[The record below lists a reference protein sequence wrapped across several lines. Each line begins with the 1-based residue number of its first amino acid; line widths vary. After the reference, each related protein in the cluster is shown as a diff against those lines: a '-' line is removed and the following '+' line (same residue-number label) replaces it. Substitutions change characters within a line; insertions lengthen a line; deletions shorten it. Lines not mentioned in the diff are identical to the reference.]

1 MRDNVVREN
10 GGDFVEVI
18 LLYTYKH
25 VFIYTE
31 QLSAT
36 IILIIL
42 IFFYFNVLYIAG
54 INLDPV
60 QKFRQSYK

>member
-1 MRDNVVREN
+1 MKFARIALKVVMQN

-31 QLSAT
+31 QFPSRILQTLTLIQHKRFAR
-36 IILIIL
+36 IINKI
-42 IFFYFNVLYIAG
+42 
-54 INLDPV
+54 
-60 QKFRQSYK
+60 

>member
-1 MRDNVVREN
+1 MKFARLALKVVTQN

-31 QLSAT
+31 QLSARIFQT
-36 IILIIL
+36 LTLI
-42 IFFYFNVLYIAG
+42 
-54 INLDPV
+54 
-60 QKFRQSYK
+60 Q